1 VRPHVELRR
10 NTLSKIRVLFCV
22 KREKIMDAAESKPS
36 IAEAATKSSIPET
49 AAKTLEGDIR
59 SLVRGN
65 RATDAPGSS
74 DDAVAAGAASIAD
87 IEKLM
92 AELLVA
98 RDFLQ
103 AEGDRIRR
111 INSNYRRL
119 AETASAS
126 VKIIAETI
134 GKWRISDDPANQA
147 SKVVGH
153 LRPQAHRG

>member
-1 VRPHVELRR
+1 
-10 NTLSKIRVLFCV
+10 
-22 KREKIMDAAESKPS
+22 MDAAETMSS
-36 IAEAATKSSIPET
+36 IAETATKSSISET

-65 RATDAPGSS
+65 RPADAPGSS
-74 DDAVAAGAASIAD
+74 DDAVAAGATSIAD

-111 INSNYRRL
+111 INSNYRHL

-126 VKIIAETI
+126 VKIITETI

-147 SKVVGH
+147 SKVIGH

>member
-1 VRPHVELRR
+1 M
-10 NTLSKIRVLFCV
+10 LSSV
-22 KREKIMDAAESKPS
+22 KREKIMDAAESK
-36 IAEAATKSSIPET
+36 SSISDT
-49 AAKTLEGDIR
+49 TTKTIEGDIR

-65 RATDAPGSS
+65 RPADAPGSV
-74 DDAVAAGAASIAD
+74 DDAVAAGATSIAD

-111 INSNYRRL
+111 INANYLHL
-119 AETASAS
+119 AQTASAS

-134 GKWRISDDPANQA
+134 GKWRSSENEPLNQA
-147 SKVVGH
+147 SKVIGH

>member
-1 VRPHVELRR
+1 
-10 NTLSKIRVLFCV
+10 
-22 KREKIMDAAESKPS
+22 MDCAEQKLL
-36 IAEAATKSSIPET
+36 IPET

-65 RATDAPGSS
+65 RPADAPGSS
-74 DDAVAAGAASIAD
+74 DDAIATGATSIAD

-111 INSNYRRL
+111 INANYLHL
-119 AETASAS
+119 AQTASAS

-134 GKWRISDDPANQA
+134 GKWRSSENEPVIQA
-147 SKVVGH
+147 SKVIGH
-153 LRPQAHRG
+153 LRPQAQRG

>member
-1 VRPHVELRR
+1 
-10 NTLSKIRVLFCV
+10 
-22 KREKIMDAAESKPS
+22 MDSAEQ
-36 IAEAATKSSIPET
+36 KSLIPEN

-65 RATDAPGSS
+65 RPADAPGSS
-74 DDAVAAGAASIAD
+74 DDVIASGATSIAD

-103 AEGDRIRR
+103 TEGDRIRR
-111 INSNYRRL
+111 INANYRHL

-126 VKIIAETI
+126 VKVITETI
-134 GKWRISDDPANQA
+134 GKWRFSDEPANQA
-147 SKVVGH
+147 ARVIGH
-153 LRPQAHRG
+153 LRPQAQRG

>member
-1 VRPHVELRR
+1 
-10 NTLSKIRVLFCV
+10 
-22 KREKIMDAAESKPS
+22 MDSAEQ
-36 IAEAATKSSIPET
+36 KSLIPET

-65 RATDAPGSS
+65 KPADAPGFS
-74 DDAVAAGAASIAD
+74 DDAIAIGATSIAD

-103 AEGDRIRR
+103 TEGDRIRR
-111 INSNYRRL
+111 INASYRHL

-126 VKIIAETI
+126 VKVITETI
-134 GKWRISDDPANQA
+134 GKWRISDEPANQA
-147 SKVVGH
+147 SKVIGH
-153 LRPQAHRG
+153 LRPQAQRG

>member
-1 VRPHVELRR
+1 M
-10 NTLSKIRVLFCV
+10 LSSV
-22 KREKIMDAAESKPS
+22 KREKIMDAAEL
-36 IAEAATKSSIPET
+36 KSSIPDT
-49 AAKTLEGDIR
+49 TTKTIEGDIR

-65 RATDAPGSS
+65 RPADAPGSG
-74 DDAVAAGAASIAD
+74 DDAVAAGATSIAD

-111 INSNYRRL
+111 INANYLHL
-119 AETASAS
+119 AQTASAS

-134 GKWRISDDPANQA
+134 GKWRSSENEPVIQA
-147 SKVVGH
+147 SKVIGH

>member
-1 VRPHVELRR
+1 
-10 NTLSKIRVLFCV
+10 
-22 KREKIMDAAESKPS
+22 MD
-36 IAEAATKSSIPET
+36 SSEQKLLIPET

-65 RATDAPGSS
+65 RPADAPVSS
-74 DDAVAAGAASIAD
+74 DDAIATGATSIAD

-103 AEGDRIRR
+103 SEGDRIRR
-111 INSNYRRL
+111 INANYRHL

-126 VKIIAETI
+126 AKVIAETI
-134 GKWRISDDPANQA
+134 GKWRISDEPANQA
-147 SKVVGH
+147 AKVIGH
-153 LRPQAHRG
+153 LRPQAQRG

>member
-1 VRPHVELRR
+1 
-10 NTLSKIRVLFCV
+10 
-22 KREKIMDAAESKPS
+22 M
-36 IAEAATKSSIPET
+36 
-49 AAKTLEGDIR
+49 EGDIR

-65 RATDAPGSS
+65 RPADAPGSG
-74 DDAVAAGAASIAD
+74 DDAVAAGATSIAD

-111 INSNYRRL
+111 INANYLHL
-119 AETASAS
+119 AQTASAS

-134 GKWRISDDPANQA
+134 GKWRSSENEPVNQA
-147 SKVVGH
+147 SKVIGH

>member
-1 VRPHVELRR
+1 
-10 NTLSKIRVLFCV
+10 
-22 KREKIMDAAESKPS
+22 M
-36 IAEAATKSSIPET
+36 
-49 AAKTLEGDIR
+49 
-59 SLVRGN
+59 RGN
-65 RATDAPGSS
+65 RPADAPGAS
-74 DDAVAAGAASIAD
+74 DDAIAAGAASIAD

-111 INSNYRRL
+111 INANYRHL

-126 VKIIAETI
+126 VKVIAETI

-147 SKVVGH
+147 SKVIGH
-153 LRPQAHRG
+153 LRPQAQRG

>member
-1 VRPHVELRR
+1 
-10 NTLSKIRVLFCV
+10 
-22 KREKIMDAAESKPS
+22 MDSAEQ
-36 IAEAATKSSIPET
+36 KSLIPET

-65 RATDAPGSS
+65 RPAGAPGSS
-74 DDAVAAGAASIAD
+74 DDAIATGATSIAD

-103 AEGDRIRR
+103 SEGDRIRR
-111 INSNYRRL
+111 INANYRHL

-126 VKIIAETI
+126 VKVIAETI
-134 GKWRISDDPANQA
+134 GKWRITDEPENQA
-147 SKVVGH
+147 SKVIGH
-153 LRPQAHRG
+153 LRPQAQRG

>member
-1 VRPHVELRR
+1 
-10 NTLSKIRVLFCV
+10 
-22 KREKIMDAAESKPS
+22 MDSAEQ
-36 IAEAATKSSIPET
+36 KSLIPET

-65 RATDAPGSS
+65 KPADAPGFS
-74 DDAVAAGAASIAD
+74 DDAIAIGATSIAD

-103 AEGDRIRR
+103 TECDRIRR
-111 INSNYRRL
+111 INANYRHL

-126 VKIIAETI
+126 VKVITETI
-134 GKWRISDDPANQA
+134 GKWRISDEPANQA
-147 SKVVGH
+147 SKVIGH
-153 LRPQAHRG
+153 LRPQAQRG

>member
-1 VRPHVELRR
+1 ME
-10 NTLSKIRVLFCV
+10 T
-22 KREKIMDAAESKPS
+22 AESKSP
-36 IAEAATKSSIPET
+36 T
-49 AAKTLEGDIR
+49 ADSAMKTIEGDIR
-59 SLVRGN
+59 ALVRGN
-65 RATDAPGSS
+65 RPADAPEAS
-74 DDAVAAGAASIAD
+74 DDAISAGAASIAD

-111 INSNYRRL
+111 INANYRHL

-147 SKVVGH
+147 SKVIGH
-153 LRPQAHRG
+153 LRPQAQRG